1 MSKLQHFIKGNNKI
15 AYRYYKRSKKN
26 LVFIHGL
33 MSDMNGQKSIF
44 FNNFCR
50 KKNFSFLCFDFS
62 GHGKSSGDFIEFGIK
77 DWYEDLKSLINHL
90 NLKNIT
96 LIGSS
101 MGGWVGMLYA
111 LNFAKNVDRLI
122 GIAAAPDFTKDLLW
136 KELSDKN
143 KDLIRSNS
151 GSVFD
156 TSRVWSNLSFN
167 HVSRKENFPKSYT
180 QLLISREL
188 DSSSIEKPKL

>member
-1 MSKLQHFIKGNNKI
+1 M
-15 AYRYYKRSKKN
+15 
-26 LVFIHGL
+26 VFVHGL

-44 FNNFCR
+44 FNNYCR
-50 KKNFSFLCFDFS
+50 KKNFSFLCFDFR

-77 DWYEDLKSLINHL
+77 DWYEDLKSLISHL

-101 MGGWVGMLYA
+101 MGGWVAMLYA

-143 KDLIRSNS
+143 KDLIIGYGLYLYGTGGYSNGFDLS
-151 GSVFD
+151 PRALCGSSKMR
-156 TSRVWSNLSFN
+156 T
-167 HVSRKENFPKSYT
+167 
-180 QLLISREL
+180 L
-188 DSSSIEKPKL
+188 D